1 MQFEESDSHFAEAI
15 TMLPNGVAGY
25 LYWARSLTKQGRSA
39 EAQALVETAMR
50 NAKKIVNNAEL
61 ASLYFWLPD
70 GPDGVLER
78 RTKDLPKVF
87 GALLSPASTSQ

>member
-1 MQFEESDSHFAEAI
+1 MEADSHFAEATNMI
-15 TMLPNGVAGY
+15 PSGVAGY

-39 EAQALVETAMR
+39 EATALVETAVR
-50 NAKKIVNNAEL
+50 NAKQITNYAEL

-87 GALLSPASTSQ
+87 GALLSPASTIQ